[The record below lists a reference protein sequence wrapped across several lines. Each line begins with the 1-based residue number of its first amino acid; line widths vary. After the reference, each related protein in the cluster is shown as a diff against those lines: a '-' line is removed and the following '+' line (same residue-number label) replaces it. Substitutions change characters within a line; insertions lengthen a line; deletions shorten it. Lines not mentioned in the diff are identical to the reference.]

1 MRNFKVISE
10 IEPTGRAVFTNSK
23 LGATCCKHFE
33 IINIFITH
41 SVGSHHTWF
50 KKDHFLVDLIK

>member
-23 LGATCCKHFE
+23 LGATCGEHFE

-41 SVGSHHTWF
+41 SVGSKEYKIEGRTALPY
-50 KKDHFLVDLIK
+50 DYT